1 MVASESGQLTAVA
14 LAEALELTIVDDWDT
29 VEEAED
35 ELLATELEP
44 VEEAEPLAD
53 ELEETS
59 SLAPQTYEALTAGP
73 RAFFM

>member
-1 MVASESGQLTAVA
+1 LTAVA
-14 LAEALELTIVDDWDT
+14 LADALELTLVDDWET
-29 VEEAED
+29 VEEVED

-59 SLAPQTYEALTAGP
+59 SLAPQT
-73 RAFFM
+73 